1 MTDLKLGYGLELYR
15 GAQLEVPVATVQR
28 CEALGYDIVWT
39 AEAYGSDA
47 MTPLAYLAATTSK
60 IRLGT
65 AVVQI
70 AARTP
75 AATAMQAMTIDA
87 MAGGDRVVVGLGV
100 SGPQIVEGWYGRPWG
115 KPNAML
121 RDYVAI
127 MRKVFRR
134 EEAVSHD
141 GSQIA
146 LPYTGPGSIGQGK
159 ALKSIMHGNPNIPIF
174 LASGGPLNTRL
185 AAEVTDGWLPMGY
198 GPDGADTFAESLD
211 AGFARRD
218 ASLGGR
224 DTFETWV
231 SLTVEIT
238 DDVGAAIAR
247 RKPLRTMYV
256 GGMGSESHNYHRDA
270 MARSGFPE
278 EAHKIQELV
287 LAGRRDEAI
296 AVMPDAYIEQ
306 GALFGTQQRIA
317 ERFATAVPRGATG
330 VTIRTEQPEA
340 LELLANLAGTRDT
353 ANHPPP
359 K

>member
-15 GAQLEVPVATVQR
+15 GAQLEVPVETVRQ
-28 CEALGYDIVWT
+28 CEELGYDIVWT

-47 MTPLAYLAATTSK
+47 MTPLAYLAACTSK

-87 MAGGDRVVVGLGV
+87 MAGGDRVVIGLGV

-134 EEAVSHD
+134 EEGVAHD

-159 ALKSIMHGNPNIPIF
+159 ALKSIMHGNPDIPIF
-174 LASGGPLNTRL
+174 LASGAPMNTAL
-185 AAEVTDGWLPMGY
+185 AAEVADGWLPMGY
-198 GPDGADTFAESLD
+198 GPDGAEVFAESLE
-211 AGFARRD
+211 AGFAKRD
-218 ASLGGR
+218 VSIGKR
-224 DTFETWV
+224 DTFETFV
-231 SLTVEIT
+231 NLTVEIT
-238 DDVGAAIAR
+238 DDVAAAIAR
-247 RKPLRTMYV
+247 RKPLRTMYI

-270 MARSGFPE
+270 MARAGFPE
-278 EAHKIQELV
+278 EAAKIQELV
-287 LAGRRDEAI
+287 LAGQRDEAI

-306 GALFGTQQRIA
+306 STLIGSPKRIA
-317 ERFATAVPRGATG
+317 ERFATAVPKGATA
-330 VTIRTEQPEA
+330 VTIRTDQTEA
-340 LELLANLAGTRDT
+340 LELLADLAGTRDT
-353 ANHPPP
+353 NPSS
-359 K
+359 

>member
-1 MTDLKLGYGLELYR
+1 MADLKLGYGLELYR
-15 GAQLEVPVATVQR
+15 GAQLEVPVDTVKQ
-28 CEALGYDIVWT
+28 CEELGYDIVWT

-47 MTPLAYLAATTSK
+47 MTPLAYLAATTSR

-65 AVVQI
+65 SVVQV

-87 MAGGDRVVVGLGV
+87 MAGGDRMVLGIGV

-127 MRKVFRR
+127 MRKVLRR
-134 EEAVSHD
+134 EEGVAHD

-174 LASGGPLNTRL
+174 IASGGPMNSAL
-185 AAEVTDGWLPMGY
+185 AAEVADGWLPMGY
-198 GPDGADTFAESLD
+198 GPDGADVFAEPL
-211 AGFARRD
+211 ARGFAKRD
-218 ASLGGR
+218 PALGGPES
-224 DTFETWV
+224 FETWV

-238 DDVGAAIAR
+238 DDVAASIAR
-247 RKPLRTMYV
+247 RKPLRTMYI
-256 GGMGSESHNYHRDA
+256 GGMGSKSHNYHRDA
-270 MARSGFPE
+270 MARAGFPE
-278 EAHKIQELV
+278 EAAKIQELV

-306 GALFGTQQRIA
+306 GSLLGSPKRIA
-317 ERFATAVPRGATG
+317 EKFVSAVPKGATG
-330 VTIRTEQPEA
+330 VTVRTEQSEA
-340 LELLANLAGTRDT
+340 LVLLADLAGTRDT
-353 ANHPPP
+353 GR
-359 K
+359 

>member
-15 GAQLEVPVATVQR
+15 GAKLEVPVDTVR
-28 CEALGYDIVWT
+28 LCEDLGYDIVWT

-47 MTPLAYLAATTSK
+47 MTPLAYLAATTSR

-65 AVVQI
+65 SVVQI

-87 MAGGDRVVVGLGV
+87 MAGGDRVVIGLGV

-127 MRKVFRR
+127 MRKILRR
-134 EEAVSHD
+134 EEGVTHD
-141 GSQIA
+141 GTQIA

-159 ALKSIMHGNPNIPIF
+159 ALKSIMHGNPAIPIF
-174 LASGGPLNTRL
+174 IASGGPMNTAL
-185 AAEVTDGWLPMGY
+185 AAEVADGWLPMGY
-198 GPDGADTFAESLD
+198 GPNGADVFAEPLTK
-211 AGFARRD
+211 GFAKRD
-218 ASLGGR
+218 PQIGGPE
-224 DTFETWV
+224 TFETYL

-238 DDVGAAIAR
+238 DDVAASIAR
-247 RKPLRTMYV
+247 RKPLRTMYI

-270 MARSGFPE
+270 MARAGFPE

-296 AVMPDAYIEQ
+296 AVMPDEYIEE
-306 GALFGTQQRIA
+306 GSLLGSRKRIA
-317 ERFATAVPRGATG
+317 ENFAGAVPRGATG
-330 VTIRTEQPEA
+330 VTIRTDQTEA
-340 LELLANLAGTRDT
+340 LELLADLAGTRDT
-353 ANHPPP
+353 LTETLT
-359 K
+359 

>member
-15 GAQLEVPVATVQR
+15 GAQLEVPVETVQR
-28 CEALGYDIVWT
+28 CEEMGYDIVWT

-47 MTPLAYLAATTSK
+47 MTPLAYLAACTSK

-65 AVVQI
+65 AVVQL

-87 MAGGDRVVVGLGV
+87 MAGGDRVVIGLGV

-134 EEAVSHD
+134 EEAVAHD

-174 LASGGPLNTRL
+174 LASGAPLNTAL
-185 AAEVTDGWLPMGY
+185 AAEVADGWLPMGY
-198 GPDGADTFAESLD
+198 GPDGAEVFAESLE
-211 AGFARRD
+211 AGFAKRD
-218 ASLGGR
+218 PKIGGR
-224 DTFETWV
+224 SEFETFV
-231 SLTVEIT
+231 NLTIEIA
-238 DDVGAAIAR
+238 DDVAAAIAR

-270 MARSGFPE
+270 MARAGFPE
-278 EAHKIQELV
+278 EAAKIQELV
-287 LAGRRDEAI
+287 LAGHRDEAI
-296 AVMPDAYIEQ
+296 AAMPDEYIEQ
-306 GALFGTQQRIA
+306 STLIGSPKRIA
-317 ERFATAVPRGATG
+317 ERFATAVPKGATG
-330 VTIRTEQPEA
+330 VTIRTDQPEA
-340 LELLANLAGTRDT
+340 LELLADLAGTRET
-353 ANHPPP
+353 NPSPR
-359 K
+359 